1 MASVVTPISRSGT
14 CSHAIRWA
22 SAAAAGAS
30 AAAAYTARMR
40 LRTLGR
46 LALEGVDFRRPKPL
60 LLLAYLALEGPRERR
75 FLSELFWSAAV
86 EPLTSLRVALG
97 QLRRG
102 APGAIT
108 TEGAMVATSIPSDAG
123 ELLSGLGGDELA
135 DPLGLYAGPFLDA
148 VPLRDLGVELE
159 EWVYRTREY
168 VAQRLRHHLL
178 RRAELEAVDGNVRRA
193 AEGAVEALDLPGAP
207 ELDPEEL
214 ERLYR
219 VLVVCDSPR
228 AAEVRRE
235 ATELGIA
242 LEHRADEAR
251 SRLRLVVRA
260 QRAAPRFRLPQPATS
275 FVGRD
280 VELLALASLIRRE
293 DARLVTI
300 TGLGGIG
307 KSRLAA
313 RVAGEEIGRDP
324 FGDAVGFVGLDAVTD
339 PERIADA
346 VADQLALRRE
356 EGEGALAV
364 LARELGDSP
373 LLLVLDNAEHLVAGA
388 AAIADLLAACP
399 RSTLLV
405 TSRVRLG
412 LTGEQLFPI
421 EGLPF
426 ATDGP
431 PADAMYSDAL
441 QLFVQ
446 RAKRVRLEFAV
457 EPADLP
463 HVREICRRVEG
474 SPLAIELAAPWI
486 RALPV
491 EAIAEEIGHHLDFL
505 TASSSDVPDRQRSLR
520 ATFEHSWEL
529 ATLAERRALERLSVF
544 VDGFDRPGAARVAG
558 ASIPLLAAL
567 VDASLIRH
575 LPDGRFTQHPLLH
588 AFAREKLA
596 RDSEHEWDARRAHAA
611 YHRTLVEAGES
622 ALKGAGQAQ
631 ALARLDGAYP
641 DVRSALEWYVSEG
654 MAQPAQGTAGAL
666 WRYWSVRGHLT
677 EGRQWYRT
685 ALELGDADA
694 ATTERGKAL
703 SGAGVLA
710 FMQADYDEARRL
722 HEAAADVRRRLGEDW
737 GLAASLYNLAGV
749 HAVLGDLDAAAP
761 IFEASVAAFRAL
773 GSDWSLALALGNLGV
788 LRSARGDLDAAAACY
803 EESLDLRRTA
813 GDTLGV
819 AETLVHLGNLS
830 RRRGDEEAALV
841 QLHRALALAVDVG
854 ERSALPPVLEAFA
867 SIFLATGDPL
877 RAVRIWGAVARER
890 EALELPLQADRVE
903 AHALAR
909 AGARDAVG
917 AAAFARAWGEGEALP
932 FDAIIRE
939 VLEASDRAADGG
951 GPGSSARGA
960 GWGA

>member
-1 MASVVTPISRSGT
+1 
-14 CSHAIRWA
+14 
-22 SAAAAGAS
+22 
-30 AAAAYTARMR
+30 MR

-60 LLLAYLALEGPRERR
+60 LLLAYLALEGPRDRR
-75 FLSELFWSAAV
+75 FLSALFWSAAA
-86 EPLTSLRVALG
+86 EPMTSLRVALG

-102 APGAIT
+102 APGAIAT
-108 TEGAMVATSIPSDAG
+108 DGAMVATSIPSDAG

-135 DPLGLYAGPFLDA
+135 DPRRLYAGPFLDA

-168 VAQRLRHHLL
+168 IAQRLRHHLL
-178 RRAELEAVDGNVRRA
+178 RRAELDAVEGNVRRA
-193 AEGAVEALDLPGAP
+193 ADIAVEALDLPGAP

-214 ERLYR
+214 ERLHR
-219 VLVVCDSPR
+219 VLITCDSPR

-235 ATELGIA
+235 AAELGIA
-242 LEHRADEAR
+242 LEHRMDEAR
-251 SRLRLVVRA
+251 AMLRRVVRG
-260 QRAAPRFRLPQPATS
+260 QRAAPRFRLPQPPTS

-280 VELLALASLIRRE
+280 AELLALAALIRR
-293 DARLVTI
+293 DDVRLVTI

-313 RVAGEEIGRDP
+313 SVAAEEIGRDP
-324 FGDAVGFVGLDAVTD
+324 FGDAVGFVRLDTVTD
-339 PERIADA
+339 SERIADA
-346 VADQLALRRE
+346 VADQLALRRDD
-356 EGEGALAV
+356 GEGPLAA
-364 LARELGDSP
+364 LARELGDAP
-373 LLLVLDNAEHLVAGA
+373 LLLVLDNVEHLVAGA
-388 AAIADLLAACP
+388 GRVADLLETCP
-399 RSTLLV
+399 RATLLV

-412 LTGEQLFPI
+412 LTDEQLFPI

-446 RAKRVRLEFAV
+446 RAKRVHRDFAV

-474 SPLAIELAAPWI
+474 SPLAIELAAPWV
-486 RALPV
+486 RAIPV
-491 EAIAEEIGHHLDFL
+491 EAIAEEIGRHLDFL
-505 TASSSDVPDRQRSLR
+505 TASSRDVPYRQRSLR

-529 ATLAERRALERLSVF
+529 LTPAERRALERLSVF
-544 VDGFDRPGAARVAG
+544 VDGFDRLGATRVAG

-567 VDASLIRH
+567 VDSSLIRH
-575 LPDGRFTQHPLLH
+575 LPDGRYTQHPLAH
-588 AFAREKLA
+588 SFAREKLA
-596 RDSEHEWDARRAHAA
+596 RESENERDARSAHAA
-611 YHRTLVEAGES
+611 YHRTLVEEEEH

-631 ALARLDGAYP
+631 ALARLDLAYL
-641 DVRSALEWYVSEG
+641 DVRATLEWFVSEG
-654 MAQPAQGTAGAL
+654 RAQRAQGTAGAL
-666 WRYWSVRGHLT
+666 WQYWSIRGRLT
-677 EGRQWYRT
+677 EGRQWYRA

-722 HEAAADVRRRLGEDW
+722 HEAAADVRRQLGEDW
-737 GLAASLYNLAGV
+737 GVAASLYNLASV
-749 HAVLGDLDAAAP
+749 HAVLGDLDTAAP
-761 IFEASVAAFRAL
+761 IFEKCVTAFRAL
-773 GSDWSLALALGNLGV
+773 GNAWSVALALGNLGV

-803 EESLDLRRTA
+803 EESLELRRAA

-830 RRRGDEEAALV
+830 RRRGDEGAALV
-841 QLHRALALAVDVG
+841 QLRSALALAVDAG

-867 SIFLATGDPL
+867 SLFLASGDPL
-877 RAVRIWGAVARER
+877 RAVRIWGAVTRER
-890 EALELPLQADRVE
+890 ETLELPLQADKVE
-903 AHALAR
+903 AHARLR
-909 AGARDAVG
+909 ADARDAVG
-917 AAAFARAWGEGEALP
+917 AAAYARAWGEGESLP
-932 FDAIIRE
+932 FDAIVHE
-939 VLEASDRAADGG
+939 VLDAPD
-951 GPGSSARGA
+951 RGA
-960 GWGA
+960 EAFTPRSRRPP